1 MDRTLIQVV
10 DATFPVLSG
19 IDAGLRSASAGLA
32 TATLV
37 VVLFGTT
44 PEGHAQTGSSRATV
58 QGVEPA
64 VVPATAI
71 AIATSGA
78 SADSIALP
86 VGRSKRLQELD
97 ALMAVRGGAAPISA
111 RQADRAIAAAAAR
124 GVVREL
130 DRPQP
135 FRKKSNDLFRTQ
147 RALQVGNKDMLL
159 RLRLRAKTRN
169 AMSVELRF

>member
-1 MDRTLIQVV
+1 MDRTLIQMV
-10 DATFPVLSG
+10 DSAFPVLTG

-64 VVPATAI
+64 IVPATV
-71 AIATSGA
+71 IATSGA

-86 VGRSKRLQELD
+86 VGRSQRLQELD
-97 ALMAVRGGAAPISA
+97 ALLAVRGGAAPISA